1 MRYDVIVVG
10 AGAMG
15 SAAAMQLAGRGLR
28 VIAFDRFDVPNDQG
42 SSHGLTRIIRIA
54 YYEHPSYVP
63 LLVRAAEL
71 WADLEHRSGERLFV
85 RTGSID
91 ASAPGDPVFE
101 GSRRSCEMHGL
112 RHEVLTSPELTRRFP
127 GYHLPPDHVALLQP
141 DGGFL
146 IPETAVAA
154 HARLAAADGASIRPR
169 ERVLSWEERGDGVA
183 VNTRHGTY
191 VADHLVLSAGSWM
204 ADFIPGYAGLFE
216 PERQV
221 VAWFDIADSSKF
233 APECFPVFNL
243 TVEEGRYYGFPEW
256 GSPGFKVGR
265 YHHLGERVDPDA
277 VDRGVHDA
285 DIEILQTFARRY
297 FPEGSGLALRSSVC
311 LFTNTPDE
319 HFIIDRLPGHE
330 RVLVVSACS
339 GHGFKFASVVG
350 EIVADLVTAGSSR
363 FDLSLFSI
371 QRFGGHKG
379 RV

>member
-1 MRYDVIVVG
+1 MRYDVIIVG

-15 SAAAMQLAGRGLR
+15 SAAAMHLAARGLR
-28 VIAFDRFDVPNDQG
+28 VIAFDRFGIPNDQG

-71 WADLEHRSGERLFV
+71 WSELEQRSGERLFV

-101 GSRRSCEMHGL
+101 GSLHSCELHGL
-112 RHEVLTSPELTRRFP
+112 RHEVLTSEKLARRFP
-127 GYHLPPDHVALLQP
+127 AYRLPPDHLAVFQP

-146 IPETAVAA
+146 IPESAVAP

-169 ERVLSWEERGDGVA
+169 ERVLSWEQRDDAIEV
-183 VNTRHGTY
+183 TTEQSTY

-204 ADFIPGYAGLFE
+204 ADFIPGRAGLFE

-221 VAWFDIADSSKF
+221 VTWFEIDDASKF
-233 APECFPVFNL
+233 APERFPVFNL

-256 GSPGFKVGR
+256 GSPGGGFKVGR
-265 YHHLGERVDPDA
+265 YHHLGERVHPDS
-277 VDRGVHDA
+277 VDRDVHDA
-285 DIEILQTFARRY
+285 DIEVLHAFARRY
-297 FPEGSGLALRSSVC
+297 FPDGAGRTLRSSVC

-319 HFIIDRLPGHE
+319 HFIIDRLPGHDH
-330 RVLVVSACS
+330 VHVVSACS
-339 GHGFKFASVVG
+339 GHGFKFASVIG
-350 EIVADLVTAGSSR
+350 EIVADLVTTGASR
-363 FDLSLFSI
+363 FDLSLFSM
-371 QRFGGHKG
+371 R
-379 RV
+379 RLR

>member
-10 AGAMG
+10 VGAMG
-15 SAAAMQLAGRGLR
+15 SAAAMHLAARGLR
-28 VIAFDRFDVPNDQG
+28 VMALDRFDVPNDRG

-71 WADLEHRSGERLFV
+71 WAELERRAGERLFV
-85 RTGSID
+85 CTGSID

-101 GSRRSCEMHGL
+101 DSWRSCEMHAL
-112 RHEVLTSPELTRRFP
+112 RHEVLTSAELARRFP
-127 GYHLPPDHVALLQP
+127 AYHLPADHVVVFQP

-146 IPETAVAA
+146 IPETAVDA
-154 HARLAAADGASIRPR
+154 HMRLAAANGASVRAR
-169 ERVLSWEERGDGVA
+169 DRVLSWEEHGDGVEVRTETA
-183 VNTRHGTY
+183 TY
-191 VADHLVLSAGSWM
+191 VADRLVLSAGSWM
-204 ADFIPGYAGLFE
+204 ADFVPDYAALFE

-221 VAWFDIADSSKF
+221 VAWFEIADSPKF
-233 APECFPVFNL
+233 APECFPVFNV

-265 YHHLGERVDPDA
+265 YHHLGELVHPDS
-277 VDRGVHDA
+277 VDRGVHDR
-285 DIEILQTFARRY
+285 DVEVLQAFARRY
-297 FPEGSGLALRSSVC
+297 FPAGSGPLVGSSVC

-330 RVLVVSACS
+330 RVHVVSACS

-350 EIVADLVTAGSSR
+350 EIVADLVTTGTSE

-371 QRFGGHKG
+371 RRFERHTA
-379 RV
+379 